1 MYEEEQ
7 IRSIIN
13 LPNTYI
19 GEAPID
25 VDDCQWIRLGSGVS
39 RIHFAKE
46 TYDKPHFSIVCRGV
60 RNREVK
66 ERTRQIYDAVKN
78 YVGNGFV
85 IIIARLPHFVGRD
98 DKGRTLYSFRIEY
111 QLGGY

>member
-39 RIHFAKE
+39 RVHFAKE

-60 RNREVK
+60 KNREVK
-66 ERTRQIYDAVKN
+66 
-78 YVGNGFV
+78 
-85 IIIARLPHFVGRD
+85 
-98 DKGRTLYSFRIEY
+98 
-111 QLGGY
+111 

>member
-60 RNREVK
+60 KNREVQ
-66 ERTRQIYDAVKN
+66 ERTRQIYNTIKN